1 MTNEEL
7 YRQIQ
12 AGNTA
17 AFERLYRQLENFVR
31 TIALD
36 AARKFGCKDT
46 AAVTLLEDLCAEGNL
61 ELWERLQAGSYDGE
75 AGKLTTWLYPFLRG
89 RMYRYLETNLGVM
102 ALSKDEMARVRLAQR
117 LYHTEDKSV
126 EEIAAQMGISETAAA
141 RLIRYNTHFLSVF
154 DLQKEDEES
163 DPLERLLS
171 NQQSASAEQIVYRK
185 VCLELLEP
193 LFHSLS
199 AKDRSI
205 LGHTFGVYGYEKLSA
220 DELGLREMLSPDGVT
235 KARKTALEHLRKRYP
250 GSELQYWQ
258 EVLRLI
264 NRARRE
270 PLDGGHGLSYPAWW
284 DSTATKVKI
293 SEGGKPAAVLH
304 RNTAAGFSIE

>member
-12 AGNTA
+12 AGDTA
-17 AFERLYRQLENFVR
+17 AFERLYRQLENFIR

-61 ELWERLQAGSYDGE
+61 ELWERIQSSGYDGG

-154 DLQKEDEES
+154 DLQKEDEEG
-163 DPLERLLS
+163 DPPERLL
-171 NQQSASAEQIVYRK
+171 A
-185 VCLELLEP
+185 
-193 LFHSLS
+193 
-199 AKDRSI
+199 
-205 LGHTFGVYGYEKLSA
+205 
-220 DELGLREMLSPDGVT
+220 
-235 KARKTALEHLRKRYP
+235 
-250 GSELQYWQ
+250 
-258 EVLRLI
+258 
-264 NRARRE
+264 
-270 PLDGGHGLSYPAWW
+270 
-284 DSTATKVKI
+284 
-293 SEGGKPAAVLH
+293 H
-304 RNTAAGFSIE
+304 RQ